1 MLKWAAGFPL
11 RSTDEAIRRAGSGT
25 PIAGMRPALRLF
37 TQLRVPRLTLYS
49 GGPECSLCEV
59 AKEAL
64 DELRAKAR
72 QAAQSWELIVRQ
84 RI

>member
-1 MLKWAAGFPL
+1 MKPGCSFRL
-11 RSTDEAIRRAGSGT
+11 RSTDEAIGT
-25 PIAGMRPALRLF
+25 AESSIAIAGMRPALRLF
-37 TQLRVPRLTLYS
+37 TQVRVPRLTLYS

-64 DELRAKAR
+64 EELRAKAR
-72 QAAQSWELIVRQ
+72 QMPQSSKLEVQQ